1 MAERKQGVKGLSLE
15 INKIKANIEKKK
27 AEKEKLDAKLAEIQE
42 KIAEVEKEIISSE
55 KLLADKQ
62 DQLKRIDYSEVLSK
76 LETTALNNLTKKQV
90 EALLTKLQSGDLL
103 SVLIDNES
111 NTAGIE
117 GEINE

>member
-27 AEKEKLDAKLAEIQE
+27 AEKEKLDAKLSETQE

-62 DQLKRIDYSEVLSK
+62 EQLKRIDYSDVLNK
-76 LETTALNNLTKKQV
+76 LEMMALNSLTKKQV

-103 SVLIDNES
+103 SVLCDTEVKEAANE
-111 NTAGIE
+111 
-117 GEINE
+117 